1 MNNERQNTMARPR
14 TKPLETT
21 PENFAK
27 LLAQKSEIEKE
38 ISKQTKRLET
48 VKSDLK
54 QFKRMIDDLTK

>member
-1 MNNERQNTMARPR
+1 MARPR

-27 LLAQKSEIEKE
+27 LLAQKAEIEKE
-38 ISKQTKRLET
+38 IAKQTKRLET